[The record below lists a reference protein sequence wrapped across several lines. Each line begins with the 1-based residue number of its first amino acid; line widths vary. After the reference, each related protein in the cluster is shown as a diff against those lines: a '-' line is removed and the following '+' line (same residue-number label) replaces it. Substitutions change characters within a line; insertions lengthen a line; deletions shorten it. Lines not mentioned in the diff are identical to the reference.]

1 MSKKIDITK
10 LSADEA
16 ERIAKRRERQKQYY
30 RKKHFKL
37 TSDNYFSL
45 EAEKRYMGSS
55 QFKNFMKCEAAALAE
70 INGEYERKKT
80 TALLVGSYVDAYFE
94 NTLEI
99 FKAQNPELFKRDGTL
114 KAEYIKAD
122 EIIARIERDEMF
134 MRYMSGEKQVIRTG
148 EIAGVPFKIKIDSR
162 HEDIANVDLK
172 IMKDFEPMYKPGEG
186 KLTFIEFWG
195 YDIQGAI
202 YQEVEGNHLPF
213 FIAGATKEDE
223 PDIGIFQIPQGY
235 LDAALD
241 LVKELAPRYQSIK
254 NGEIEP
260 VRCEHCDYCKR
271 TKVLTKII
279 SLEDLKDEQC

>member
-10 LSADEA
+10 LPEDEA
-16 ERIAKRRERQKQYY
+16 EKIVKRRDRQRQYY

-37 TSDNYFSL
+37 TNDNYFSP

-55 QFKNFMKCEAAALAE
+55 QFKSFMKCEAAALAE

-80 TALLVGSYVDAYFE
+80 TALLIGSYVDAHFD
-94 NTLEI
+94 NTLDI

-114 KAEYIKAD
+114 KAEFIRAE

-134 MRYMSGEKQVIRTG
+134 MRYMSGGKQTIKTG
-148 EIAGVPFKIKIDSR
+148 EIAGVPFKIKIDSL
-162 HEDIANVDLK
+162 HDYTAIVDLK
-172 IMKDFEPMYKPGEG
+172 IMKDFEPIYKPGEG

-195 YDIQGAI
+195 YDTQGAI
-202 YQEVEGNHLPF
+202 YQKVEGNHLPF

-223 PDIGIFQIPQGY
+223 PDIGIFQIPQEY
-235 LDAALD
+235 LDVALD
-241 LVKELAPRYQSIK
+241 KVMELAPRYQAIK

-271 TKVLTKII
+271 TKILTKII

>member
-1 MSKKIDITK
+1 MSKSIDVATLPEK
-10 LSADEA
+10 EA
-16 ERIAKRRERQKQYY
+16 KRILKRRERQRKYY

-37 TSDNYFSL
+37 TGENYFSS

-55 QFKNFMKCEAAALAE
+55 QFKSFMKCEAAALAE
-70 INGEYERKKT
+70 INGEYERRKT
-80 TALLVGSYVDAYFE
+80 AALLIGSYVDAYFDK
-94 NTLEI
+94 TLDK
-99 FKAQNPELFKRDGTL
+99 FKAQHPELFKRDGTL

-122 EIIARIERDEMF
+122 EIIARVERDEMF
-134 MRYMSGEKQVIRTG
+134 MRYMSGGKQRVKTG
-148 EIAGVPFKIKIDSR
+148 EIAGVPFKIKIDSL
-162 HEDIANVDLK
+162 HNDTAIVDLK
-172 IMKDFEPMYKPGEG
+172 IMKDFEPIYKPGEG

-223 PDIGIFQIPQGY
+223 TDIGIFQIPQAY
-235 LDAALD
+235 LDAALEQ
-241 LVKELAPRYQSIK
+241 VKELAPRYQAIK

-260 VRCEHCDYCKR
+260 VRCEQCDYCKR

-279 SLEDLKDEQC
+279 SLEDLKDE

>member
-1 MSKKIDITK
+1 MIT
-10 LSADEA
+10 A
-16 ERIAKRRERQKQYY
+16 E
-30 RKKHFKL
+30 
-37 TSDNYFSL
+37 NYFSP
-45 EAEKRYMGSS
+45 ENEKKYMGSS

-80 TALLVGSYVDAYFE
+80 TALLVGSYVDSHFE
-94 NTLEI
+94 KALDI
-99 FKAQNPELFKRDGTL
+99 FKAQHPELFKRDGTL
-114 KAEYIKAD
+114 KAEYIKAED
-122 EIIARIERDEMF
+122 IINRIERDEMF
-134 MRYMSGEKQVIRTG
+134 MRYMSGEKQVIKTG
-148 EIAGVPFKIKIDSR
+148 EIAGVPFKIKIDSY
-162 HEDIANVDLK
+162 HEDVANVDLK

-223 PDIGIFQIPQGY
+223 TDIGIFQIPQEY
-235 LDAALD
+235 LDVALD
-241 LVKELAPRYQSIK
+241 KVKELAPRYQAIK

>member
-1 MSKKIDITK
+1 MIT
-10 LSADEA
+10 A
-16 ERIAKRRERQKQYY
+16 E
-30 RKKHFKL
+30 
-37 TSDNYFSL
+37 NYFSP
-45 EAEKRYMGSS
+45 ENEKKYMGSS
-55 QFKNFMKCEAAALAE
+55 QFKSFMKCEAAALAE
-70 INGEYERKKT
+70 IKGEYERKQT
-80 TALLVGSYVDAYFE
+80 TALLVGSYVDAHFE
-94 NTLEI
+94 KTLDI
-99 FKAQNPELFKRDGTL
+99 FKAQHPELFKRDGTL
-114 KAEYIKAD
+114 KADYIKAE
-122 EIIARIERDEMF
+122 EIINRIERDEMF
-134 MRYMSGEKQVIRTG
+134 MRYMSGEKQVIKTG
-148 EIAGVPFKIKIDSR
+148 EIAGVPFKIKIDSY
-162 HEDIANVDLK
+162 HEDVANVDLK

-223 PDIGIFQIPQGY
+223 PDIGIFQIPQEY
-235 LDAALD
+235 LDVALD
-241 LVKELAPRYQSIK
+241 RVKELAPRYQAIK

>member
-1 MSKKIDITK
+1 MIT
-10 LSADEA
+10 A
-16 ERIAKRRERQKQYY
+16 E
-30 RKKHFKL
+30 
-37 TSDNYFSL
+37 NYFSP
-45 EAEKRYMGSS
+45 ENEKKYMGSS
-55 QFKNFMKCEAAALAE
+55 QFKSFMKCEAAALAE
-70 INGEYERKKT
+70 INGEYEQKRT
-80 TALLVGSYVDAYFE
+80 TALLVGSYVDAHFE
-94 NTLEI
+94 KTLDI
-99 FKAQNPELFKRDGTL
+99 FKAQHPELFKRDGTL

-134 MRYMSGEKQVIRTG
+134 MRYMSGEKQVIKIG
-148 EIAGVPFKIKIDSR
+148 EIAGVPFKIKIDSH

-223 PDIGIFQIPQGY
+223 PDIGIFQIPQEY
-235 LDAALD
+235 LDVALD
-241 LVKELAPRYQSIK
+241 KVKELAPRYQAIK